1 MNRSQRISQLGSFN
15 IQLDLQFRQNDV
27 FLRCPWRPISN
38 MSMLNEF
45 KWQIIPTLI
54 SVFELAWNLS
64 LCLSLFYHIQH
75 YSVFIVEHSI
85 EYKIIRWDSVASTNI
100 LHR

>member
-15 IQLDLQFRQNDV
+15 IRLDPQFRQNDV
-27 FLRCPWRPISN
+27 FLRISN

-64 LCLSLFYHIQH
+64 PCLSLFYYIQH

-100 LHR
+100 LRR